1 MKGAIGEPMIE
12 GCMICSGDLLWLLL
26 GLYTV
31 PCEYMYI
38 CIYVCIHLMPF
49 GGAINLN
56 SAVYVTIKGGALGT
70 TGMQGVR
77 VLEGFVGS
85 GV

>member
-1 MKGAIGEPMIE
+1 MIE

-38 CIYVCIHLMPF
+38 YICIHLMPF
-49 GGAINLN
+49 GGGHKFELCRICNDK
-56 SAVYVTIKGGALGT
+56 KGYCGNYRDARGK
-70 TGMQGVR
+70 
-77 VLEGFVGS
+77 GFG
-85 GV
+85 GFCGFGG